1 MNQMFSI
8 TFGVVAFNCI
18 VLYALDNRLP
28 KFVGDAYLIIGSI
41 AVVALLAVGYHLN
54 LELCLILTL
63 MWLLLIIASV
73 I

>member
-1 MNQMFSI
+1 MDLVFSI
-8 TFGVVAFNCI
+8 TLGVVVIHCL
-18 VLYALDNRLP
+18 VLFVLDNRLP
-28 KFVGDAYLIIGSI
+28 KFISDTYLIIGSI